1 MIWLQ
6 APSNMVGALAQTAVQ
21 LYIAFGLTL
30 LYLDIRGRKEGFD
43 LEAGI
48 ARLEGGPRG
57 RRARVTLRLMVAA
70 VLLAAASVHAGAAGA
85 PSLVPPPAKADAAI
99 LSAVVR
105 DSGVER
111 EVPKPGWSEYVVVIM
126 TAAFGWVW
134 DQLRPLA
141 LAAPPRP
148 RRRRR
153 RGVGLRRP
161 GVAGRGVVRRPPS
174 PSATSRAARVPVDAA
189 SAASDPAP
197 PSSAGPADWLRE
209 LERRL
214 DAGDVAGALEALWW
228 FLARS
233 ISSGEVRPSWT
244 SGELLARSRRHE
256 LRPFAVQLDRFRYGP
271 RGPSPSDVRD
281 LAVRLE
287 QALA

>member
-1 MIWLQ
+1 
-6 APSNMVGALAQTAVQ
+6 
-21 LYIAFGLTL
+21 
-30 LYLDIRGRKEGFD
+30 
-43 LEAGI
+43 
-48 ARLEGGPRG
+48 
-57 RRARVTLRLMVAA
+57 MVAA
-70 VLLAAASVHAGAAGA
+70 AVLAVASVRAGAAGA

-134 DQLRPLA
+134 DQLRPLRSLLHLAPGVAVVAARAFVA
-141 LAAPPRP
+141 LVLLAVVWFVARLLVRP
-148 RRRRR
+148 RR
-153 RGVGLRRP
+153 GGARP
-161 GVAGRGVVRRPPS
+161 G
-174 PSATSRAARVPVDAA
+174 DAA
-189 SAASDPAP
+189 SAMPDPAP

-233 ISSGEVRPSWT
+233 VSSGDVRPSWT

-281 LAVRLE
+281 LALRLE